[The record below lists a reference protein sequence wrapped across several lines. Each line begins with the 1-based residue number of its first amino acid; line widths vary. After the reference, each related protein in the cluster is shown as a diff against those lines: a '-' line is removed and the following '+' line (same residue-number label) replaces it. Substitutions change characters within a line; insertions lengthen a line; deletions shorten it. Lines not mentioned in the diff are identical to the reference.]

1 MAADKRGGPFLEPNR
16 VEATD
21 VAGPTGYHPV
31 TAYAPSDE
39 QTAEGFR
46 RIWDLLRQARRSA
59 WLKGWHADLLDGR
72 HAPYLTTAVNEVDV
86 DHPDLNDS
94 TPATPTGGLNVKWQA
109 SATKNSSD
117 QTPVSA
123 YVPFAT
129 LSTATIVG
137 TDHVVITDTSDSD
150 NPKRGL
156 VSDITALVS
165 AAPPDATYVTL
176 TTNAT
181 LTNERTLAVGTGLDL
196 TDGGAGN
203 AATIDVDLNE
213 LTTATAVA
221 ADHLIFVDNDDTRTK
236 KTTMADALVAL
247 GAAPSAT
254 ATVAAASIADNVAVR
269 GDGGSRGVQGSAFVI
284 NDVSGTNLTLTADGT
299 VTGTLALKPAD
310 TLAVSTGPSLSLD
323 AAQGSAT
330 PGTALLGT
338 TNAEAVS
345 IGRTGKNTTIRGS
358 GRVNQMAHFVGAFAG
373 AAGDDVAVGAVSCFR
388 VTSGSTLTGMV
399 PAAGGTAVDG
409 QLMVVVNE
417 TGGNITLSHDT
428 TSAAANR
435 LLMAGGANLTIS
447 RYSAALFRYSTSDS
461 RWRHVGEAGGGT
473 GGGINEG
480 VSAGLNFWGAW

>member
-137 TDHVVITDTSDSD
+137 TDYVVITDTSDSD

-221 ADHLIFVDNDDTRTK
+221 ADHLIFVDNDDAGTK

-254 ATVAAASIADNVAVR
+254 ATVAAAVIADNVAVR

-284 NDVSGTNLTLTADGT
+284 NDVSGTSLTLTADGT

-310 TLAVSTGPSLSLD
+310 TLAVSTGPGLSLD

-330 PGTALLGT
+330 PGTVDIGK
-338 TNAEAVS
+338 TNAEAVAIS
-345 IGRTGKNTTIRGS
+345 RTGKTTTVFGS
-358 GRVNQMAHFVGAFAG
+358 LAVNERVAFGAGISPKVARVTGATNLDATYCVVLVDTDGGAVTVTLPATPTPANGDFFIVKNVGASANNATVDRNGNTING
-373 AAGDDVAVGAVSCFR
+373 AAS
-388 VTSGSTLTGMV
+388 
-399 PAAGGTAVDG
+399 
-409 QLMVVVNE
+409 
-417 TGGNITLSHDT
+417 
-428 TSAAANR
+428 
-435 LLMAGGANLTIS
+435 NLTIKDG
-447 RYSAALFRYSTSDS
+447 SATTLVWNST
-461 RWRHVGEAGGGT
+461 
-473 GGGINEG
+473 EG
-480 VSAGLNFWGAW
+480 WHEV

>member
-39 QTAEGFR
+39 QAAEGFR

-137 TDHVVITDTSDSD
+137 TDYVVITDTSDSD

-213 LTTATAVA
+213 LTTATAAA
-221 ADHLIFVDNDDTRTK
+221 ADHLIFVDNDDAGTK

-254 ATVAAASIADNVAVR
+254 ATVAASVIADNVAVR

-284 NDVSGTNLTLTADGT
+284 NDVLGGGMELTADGT
-299 VTGTLALKPAD
+299 VTTLLTLRPAS
-310 TLAVSTGPSLSLD
+310 TLAVATGPGLLLD
-323 AAQGSAT
+323 AGQGSVT
-330 PGTALLGT
+330 PGTVSIGT
-338 TNAEAVS
+338 MNAEAVS
-345 IGRTGKNTTIRGS
+345 IGRTGKNTTIMGS
-358 GRVNQMAHFVGAFAG
+358 GLVNQMAHFVGAFAG

-388 VTSGSTLTGMV
+388 VTSGETLTGMV

-417 TGGNITLSHDT
+417 TGSDLTLSHDA

-435 LLMAGGANLTIS
+435 LFMAGGADLTLS
-447 RYSAALFRYSTSDS
+447 RYNAALFRYSTSDS
-461 RWRHVGEAGGGT
+461 RWRHVGEAGGGS
-473 GGGINEG
+473 GGGISAG

>member
-1 MAADKRGGPFLEPNR
+1 LAADKRGGPFLEPNR

-137 TDHVVITDTSDSD
+137 TDYVVITDTSDSD

-213 LTTATAVA
+213 LTTATAAA
-221 ADHLIFVDNDDTRTK
+221 ADHLIFVDNDDAGTK

-284 NDVSGTNLTLTADGT
+284 NDVSGASLTLTADGT
-299 VTGTLALKPAD
+299 VTGTLALRPTD
-310 TLAVSTGPSLSLD
+310 TLAVSTGPGLSLD

-330 PGTALLGT
+330 PGTVDIGK
-338 TNAEAVS
+338 TNAEAVAIS
-345 IGRTGKNTTIRGS
+345 RTGKTTTVFGS
-358 GRVNQMAHFVGAFAG
+358 LAVNERVAFGAGISPKVARVTG
-373 AAGDDVAVGAVSCFR
+373 ATNLDATYCVVLVDTDGGAVTVTLPATPSAANGDFFIIKN
-388 VTSGSTLTGMV
+388 VGTSGNNAT
-399 PAAGGTAVDG
+399 VDRNTNSING
-409 QLMVVVNE
+409 
-417 TGGNITLSHDT
+417 
-428 TSAAANR
+428 ANS
-435 LLMAGGANLTIS
+435 NLTIKDG
-447 RYSAALFRYSTSDS
+447 SATTLVWNST
-461 RWRHVGEAGGGT
+461 
-473 GGGINEG
+473 EG
-480 VSAGLNFWGAW
+480 WHEV

>member
-221 ADHLIFVDNDDTRTK
+221 ADHLIFVDNDDAGTK

-310 TLAVSTGPSLSLD
+310 TLAVSTGPGLSLD

-330 PGTALLGT
+330 PGTVDIGK

-345 IGRTGKNTTIRGS
+345 ISRTGKTTTVNGLMLGKSSIRSDSASAG
-358 GRVNQMAHFVGAFAG
+358 VGYA
-373 AAGDDVAVGAVSCFR
+373 
-388 VTSGSTLTGMV
+388 TG
-399 PAAGGTAVDG
+399 
-409 QLMVVVNE
+409 
-417 TGGNITLSHDT
+417 
-428 TSAAANR
+428 
-435 LLMAGGANLTIS
+435 AGGAVTQLTNKGTSVTLDAICGTITTHN
-447 RYSAALFRYSTSDS
+447 AALAAGATVAFRVSNSAVAATDTVILSLRQNGATDASYALQVYRVT
-461 RWRHVGEAGGGT
+461 AGGFAIHITNITT
-473 GGGINEG
+473 GSLSEALEINFAVIKG
-480 VSAGLNFWGAW
+480 VTS

>member
-123 YVPFAT
+123 YVPFSS
-129 LSTATIVG
+129 LSTTTIVG
-137 TDHVVITDTSDSD
+137 TDYVVVTDTSDGD
-150 NPKRGL
+150 NPRRGL

-165 AAPPDATYVTL
+165 AAPPDATYITL

-181 LTNERTLAVGTGLDL
+181 LTNERTLAVGAGLDL

-221 ADHLIFVDNDDTRTK
+221 ADHLIFVANADAGTK

-254 ATVAAASIADNVAVR
+254 ATVAASVIADNVAVR
-269 GDGGSRGVQGSAFVI
+269 GNGGSRGVQGSAFVI
-284 NDVSGTNLTLTADGT
+284 NDVSGTSLTLTTDST
-299 VTGTLALKPAD
+299 VTDTLALRPAD
-310 TLAVSTGPSLSLD
+310 TVAVATGPSINLD
-323 AAQGSAT
+323 AGNGSAT

-345 IGRTGKNTTIRGS
+345 IGRTSKTATINGVTSLVERVAFGAGISPKVSRVTGATNLDATYCVVLVDTDGGAVTVTLPATPSAANGDFFIIKN
-358 GRVNQMAHFVGAFAG
+358 VGASANNATVDRNG
-373 AAGDDVAVGAVSCFR
+373 N
-388 VTSGSTLTGMV
+388 TINGS
-399 PAAGGTAVDG
+399 A
-409 QLMVVVNE
+409 
-417 TGGNITLSHDT
+417 S
-428 TSAAANR
+428 
-435 LLMAGGANLTIS
+435 NLTIKDG
-447 RYSAALFRYSTSDS
+447 SATTLVWNST
-461 RWRHVGEAGGGT
+461 
-473 GGGINEG
+473 EG
-480 VSAGLNFWGAW
+480 WHEV